1 MKLSCL
7 GFALFVGALINDSAF
22 LESKQHV
29 EEIQSETIYSK
40 PLLWPWLWSEQDSL
54 ISLRVRQGEETAGGH
69 GAPPEDREAAKEKV
83 GPRQNAGPAENTNI
97 WCVERSQDY
106 GSYKQDLQKLQII
119 PRHQHETINSHF
131 PSSSE
136 SNLIHWDLTHSDFPI
151 VPYHHQTLS
160 LS

>member
-29 EEIQSETIYSK
+29 EEIVRNHLFKASPLALALKWTRFVNLSQSQTRGG
-40 PLLWPWLWSEQDSL
+40 DSRWAWG
-54 ISLRVRQGEETAGGH
+54 STWRQGGCQRKGGTQ
-69 GAPPEDREAAKEKV
+69 AEC
-83 GPRQNAGPAENTNI
+83 GPAENTNI

-136 SNLIHWDLTHSDFPI
+136 SNLIHLDLTHSDFPI
-151 VPYHHQTLS
+151 IPYHHQTLS